1 MELTPEASAA
11 RPQFSA
17 YCRQHGLQYY
27 RDWGLPE
34 ATQFLRHGDMLVVP
48 NAGNGTLEG
57 GVEGGWLAHVGAID
71 GGSKI
76 RISTVVLAPVA
87 ASVGFAERVLC
98 HDRDLSERDAS
109 NPAADAQ
116 VVELDD
122 RLVQLESER
131 FLHRYKLSTDHDQD
145 QLRVWQLFS
154 PAFIHWLTDDAPS
167 DFSFELQDGALCCF
181 VPGVL
186 ADADHLDRLCRAA
199 ARVLARVEE
208 LALGAPST
216 VAAAPGSRDQIV
228 EAELAKHPFAAPP
241 KSVRAAARKFGFWP
255 LPGPRA
261 WRLGNEAFFRA
272 YAAAIGLRPLDVSD
286 FHASHYDA
294 PVPGDITQ
302 VATGRLDGIDY
313 DAYLILTKDESF
325 GWAAVLVDVGDEIN
339 NYAFAN
345 LPETDAA
352 KARGIEITGAADNVV
367 VFWADGGPRKRTR
380 ERLDQ
385 FLAGARKLI
394 AATIDAGTFRT

>member
-1 MELTPEASAA
+1 VELTPEASAV

-17 YCRQHGLQYY
+17 YCRQRGLEYY

-57 GVEGGWLAHVGAID
+57 GVEGGWIAHVGSIG

-76 RISTVVLAPVA
+76 HISTVVLAHIA
-87 ASVGFAERVLC
+87 ASVRFAERVLC

-122 RLVQLESER
+122 RLVELESDR

-154 PAFIHWLTDDAPS
+154 PAFIHWLTDEAPR
-167 DFSFELQDGALCCF
+167 DFSFELQDGALCCW

-186 ADADHLDRLCRAA
+186 AEADQLDRLSRAA
-199 ARVLARVEE
+199 ARVLVRVEE

-216 VAAAPGSRDQIV
+216 AASARGTRDQIV
-228 EAELAKHPFAAPP
+228 EAELAKHPFEAPP
-241 KSVRAAARKFGFWP
+241 KSVRAAARRFGFWP

-272 YAAAIGLRPLDVSD
+272 YSTALGLRQIDVAD

-294 PVPGDITQ
+294 AVPGEITQ
-302 VATGRLDGIDY
+302 VATGRLEGIDY

-325 GWAAVLVDVGDEIN
+325 GWAAVLVDVGNEIN

-352 KARGIEITGAADNVV
+352 EAKGVQVTGGAEDVV

-380 ERLDQ
+380 ERLDW
-385 FLAGARKLI
+385 FLAEARKLI
-394 AATIDAGTFRT
+394 EATIAAGTFRP

>member
-1 MELTPEASAA
+1 VELTPEASAA

-17 YCRQHGLQYY
+17 YCRRRGLEYY

-57 GVEGGWLAHVGAID
+57 EVEGGWIAHVGAID
-71 GGSKI
+71 GGSEI
-76 RISTVVLAPVA
+76 RVSTVVLAHVA

-109 NPAADAQ
+109 NPGADAQ
-116 VVELDD
+116 VVALDD

-131 FLHRYKLSTDHDQD
+131 FLDRYKLSTDHDQD

-154 PAFIHWLTDDAPS
+154 PAFIHWLTHEAPR

-186 ADADHLDRLCRAA
+186 ANAEQLDRLCRAA
-199 ARVLARVEE
+199 AHVLERVEE

-216 VAAAPGSRDQIV
+216 ATAATGTRDQIV

-272 YAAAIGLRPLDVSD
+272 YSAAIGFRPIDVAGYR
-286 FHASHYDA
+286 ASHYDT
-294 PVPGDITQ
+294 PVPGEITQ
-302 VATGRLDGIDY
+302 VSTGRLDGIDH
-313 DAYLILTKDESF
+313 DAYLIFTKDESF
-325 GWAAVLVDVGDEIN
+325 GWTAVVVDVGNEIN

-345 LPETDAA
+345 LPETEAA
-352 KARGIEITGAADNVV
+352 RAKDIEITGGADNVV

-385 FLAGARKLI
+385 FLTEARKMI
-394 AATIDAGTFRT
+394 AATIDAGTFRP